1 MQEAVGSNPIFSTLR
16 ESESS
21 EDVSSFV
28 PCFYLET
35 DL

>member
-21 EDVSSFV
+21 EGGSSFV
-28 PCFYLET
+28 SCFYLEM